1 MAAFPRPTA
10 LAVVL
15 SLCLVPT
22 AMIAAPVEALP
33 ARTVVRTPGD
43 AAYDVRLSS
52 GPRGRTWTGSEQIAF
67 TNTGDRVLHRVWLR
81 LWSNGV
87 QGCHPAA
94 IRITDIERGT
104 IGASSERCTAV
115 PVDLVSPIAP
125 GGRIALRMGI
135 RIQVPL
141 RNDRFGAHAGA
152 VYLGTALPTLAV
164 HDDAGWHLD
173 PYVATGESFY
183 SLVARYRVRLNVP
196 AGLQTPATGTL
207 VRHRATATRAVR
219 TYAARDVRDFAWAA
233 GRFSTLDA
241 DTPAG
246 RVRVSYL
253 PSVTPLDKVR
263 HVKANAVH
271 AMTTFSRAF
280 GDYPYHEVDVVVSA
294 FRGFGGME
302 YPQIVFANPE
312 AFTVAHELAHQWWYG
327 VVGNDQFADP
337 WLDES
342 FASWSEYLPITPW
355 TSCPDFAWP
364 SDTARLTNDMTYW
377 RAHPDEYRIVYVGG
391 GCMLAN
397 LARRF
402 GMDAFTQLLARY
414 AARHWLGVVRAR
426 DFQGIV
432 ERTAARR
439 LPGFDPAAFWSRWRV
454 G

>member
-1 MAAFPRPTA
+1 MAAFPRATA

-22 AMIAAPVEALP
+22 ALVVPTVALP
-33 ARTVVRTPGD
+33 TRTVVRAPGD
-43 AAYDVRLSS
+43 AVYDVRLSS
-52 GPRGRTWTGSEQIAF
+52 GPRGRTWTGTEEIAF
-67 TNTGDRVLHRVWLR
+67 TNTGDHVLGRVWLR

-94 IRITDIERGT
+94 IRITDIEHGT
-104 IGASSERCTAV
+104 IGASRERCTAV
-115 PVDLVSPIAP
+115 PIDLDSTIAP
-125 GGRIALRMGI
+125 GARIALRMGI

-141 RNDRFGAHAGA
+141 RNDRFGAHGGA
-152 VYLGTALPTLAV
+152 VYLGTVLPTLAV
-164 HDDAGWHLD
+164 HDDDGWHLD
-173 PYVATGESFY
+173 RYVALGESFY
-183 SLVARYRVRLNVP
+183 SLAARYRVRLNVP

-207 VRHRATATRAVR
+207 ARRRTTADRAVR

-246 RVRVSYL
+246 RVRVWYL

-263 HVKANAVH
+263 HVKANAVRSM
-271 AMTTFSRAF
+271 ATFSRAF
-280 GDYPYHEVDVVVSA
+280 GDYPYREVDVVVSA
-294 FRGFGGME
+294 FRGIGGME

-327 VVGNDQFADP
+327 IVGDDQYADP

-355 TSCPDFAWP
+355 TSCPHFAWP
-364 SDTARLTNDMTYW
+364 SVTARLTNDMTYW
-377 RAHPDEYRIVYVGG
+377 RAHPHEYRTVYVGG

-397 LARRF
+397 LARRV
-402 GMDAFTQLLARY
+402 GMHAFTGILARY
-414 AARHWLGVVRAR
+414 ADRHWLGVVRPR

-432 ERTAARR
+432 ERAAARR
-439 LPGFDPAAFWSRWRV
+439 LPGFDPVAFWARWRV
-454 G
+454 D